1 MEIAFT
7 KSDKLFTKSL
17 SVLKVYWGGVIAY
30 SRLKNSMNK
39 VDDGHS
45 PVDNKLTRHSLH
57 SHYTVH
63 KSFGGTL

>member
-30 SRLKNSMNK
+30 SPLKNSMNK

-45 PVDNKLTRHSLH
+45 PVDNKLTSSPQST
-57 SHYTVH
+57 SHLEGH
-63 KSFGGTL
+63 CS